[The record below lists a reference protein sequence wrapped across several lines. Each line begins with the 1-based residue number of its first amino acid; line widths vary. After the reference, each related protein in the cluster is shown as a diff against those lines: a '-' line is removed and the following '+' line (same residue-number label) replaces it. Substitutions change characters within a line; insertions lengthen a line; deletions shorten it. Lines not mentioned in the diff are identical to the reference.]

1 MALRKEDGTFNI
13 TNKLKTIAASLGAV
27 VAILGS
33 IWAID
38 THYASAADVAAI
50 KQELGSQIQQMRTE
64 KVEDQL
70 FELDTKK
77 AAQNGKLSPQDQA
90 LYDRYMRRLQSIQDV
105 NKDSKTGISH

>member
-1 MALRKEDGTFNI
+1 MPQVKNETTI
-13 TNKLKTIAASLGAV
+13 ISNKLKGIAASFGAV

-50 KQELGSQIQQMRTE
+50 KQDLTSQIQQMRVE

-70 FELDTKK
+70 FELDAKK

-90 LYDRYMRRLQSIQDV
+90 MYDRYMRRLQSIQDE
-105 NKDSKTGISH
+105 NKSSTTGTSR